1 MIEKYFY
8 AGEKEGIA
16 GLFSAYGSFG
26 LIDANCVMEH
36 LEQENK
42 EIYTINNGKVK
53 VVASFT
59 KYENGTIVRQDTL
72 ENLTEETV
80 FLNRYFSRFYL
91 DGNRYQVY
99 TQVNGWQHENSGAWQ
114 ELVTQVVAQSCGMRS
129 CDGATPMMA
138 LQNKH
143 TGKTTV
149 FHLLPNCQWKI
160 KAAKRIRWG
169 QKEAVVVETGIED
182 SGLCM
187 EIAIGEKIS
196 FPTVIFFEAENIND
210 LDAYK
215 LHETY
220 NRLYPRK
227 KMPILYDTWLYCF
240 DNLNVEGIL
249 KQVDAAKELGIEI
262 FFVDAGWF
270 GEGEGVW
277 ADQVGDWEENLTG
290 GTYGRLIEISN
301 CVRSQGMTFG
311 LWFEPERAGK
321 LSKAAKAHPEY
332 YIDGKFLDFSK
343 AEAREYMFDVICKAI
358 DKYKLGFLKFD
369 FNDTLAYDLTG
380 SSFYRYLEG
389 NRLFVEKLREKYPDL
404 YITNCASGG
413 YRMDLYQATFYD
425 SFWFTDNQ
433 GPYEGLTIIKNT
445 LKRIPTSLI
454 ERWNV
459 LTYKDGFA
467 FAESKE
473 PVGYM
478 LSCNNA
484 AGDYLITVAPS
495 YTQGFS
501 IGGPLGYSCDIASF
515 PDIEKGKIKNLIADY
530 KRDREFYIN
539 ASARLLVDS
548 DDVIVIE
555 YADEK
560 FERIEIQF
568 FTKLI
573 YMDSL
578 TVYPAVNEDVVYD
591 FGNKQIS
598 GKEIKERGISFENLK
613 DNSCQ
618 QIKLIKK
625 KEDNND

>member
-8 AGEKEGIA
+8 ESEKEGIA
-16 GLFSAYGSFG
+16 GLFSVYGDFG
-26 LIDANCVMEH
+26 LIDANCTMEC
-36 LEQENK
+36 EERENQ
-42 EIYTINNGKVK
+42 EIYTVNNGKVR
-53 VVASFT
+53 VVADFT
-59 KYENGTIVRQDTL
+59 KFANGAILREDTL
-72 ENLTEETV
+72 ENLTEEPII
-80 FLNRYFSRFYL
+80 LERYFSRFYL
-91 DGNRYQVY
+91 EGNRYEVY
-99 TQVNGWQHENSGAWQ
+99 TQLNGWQHESSGAWQ

-138 LQNKH
+138 LKNKH
-143 TGKTTV
+143 NGKTTV

-160 KAAKRIRWG
+160 KASKRIRWG
-169 QKEAVVVETGIED
+169 QKESVVIETGIED
-182 SGLCM
+182 SGLHM
-187 EIAIGEKIS
+187 EIAAREKIS
-196 FPTVIFFEAENIND
+196 LPTVIFFEAENIRD

-220 NRLYPRK
+220 NHLYPRK
-227 KMPILYDTWLYCF
+227 KTPILYDTWLYCF
-240 DNLNVEGIL
+240 DNLEVEGIL
-249 KQVDAAKELGIEI
+249 RQVDAAKELGIEI

-277 ADQVGDWEENLTG
+277 AEQVGDWDENFTG
-290 GTYGRLIEISN
+290 GTYGRLMEISER
-301 CVRSQGMTFG
+301 VRAHGMTFG

-321 LSKAAKAHPEY
+321 LCKAAKEHPEY
-332 YIDGKFLDFSK
+332 YIDGKFLNFAN
-343 AEAREYMFDVICKAI
+343 AEAREYMFEEICKAI
-358 DKYKLGFLKFD
+358 DKYKLGFMKFD

-380 SSFYRYLEG
+380 NAFYRYLQG
-389 NRLFVEKLREKYPDL
+389 QKIFVEKIRERYPDL

-413 YRMDLYQATFYD
+413 YRMDLYQATFFD

-433 GPYEGLTIIKNT
+433 GPYEGLTIIKNS
-445 LKRIPTSLI
+445 LKRLPSNVI

-484 AGDYLITVAPS
+484 TGDYLITVDPS

-515 PDIEKGKIKNLIADY
+515 PTEEKERIRRLIAEY
-530 KRDREFYIN
+530 KQEREFYAQ
-539 ASARLLVDS
+539 ASARLLVDT

-560 FERIEIQF
+560 LERIEIQF

-578 TVYPAVNEDVVYD
+578 TVYPAVNENIVYEY
-591 FGNKQIS
+591 NNTRII
-598 GKEIKERGISFENLK
+598 GKEIKEKGICFSDLK
-613 DNSCQ
+613 DNCCQ
-618 QIKLIKK
+618 RIKLIKR
-625 KEDNND
+625 